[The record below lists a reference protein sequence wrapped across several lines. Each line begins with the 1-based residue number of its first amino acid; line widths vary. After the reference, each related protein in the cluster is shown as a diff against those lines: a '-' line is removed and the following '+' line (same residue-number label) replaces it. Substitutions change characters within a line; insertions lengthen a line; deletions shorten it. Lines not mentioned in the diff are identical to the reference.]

1 MSFSFDPAQDE
12 GLLRS
17 LIDDKVQATAVFTDE
32 ELTAILDQNSSDVWA
47 AAADCCR
54 SLSAKYSKEAFVLG
68 LGKNDIYLDRREK
81 AKYYLQ
87 LATTYSS
94 RSNTD
99 IVEYTDHYN
108 VNISLIGNDE
118 SEYIGDV

>member
-1 MSFSFDPAQDE
+1 MSFSHDSSTDE

-17 LIDDKVQATAVFTDE
+17 LINDTDSADYVFEDA
-32 ELTAILDQNSSDVWA
+32 ELTNILDLNSSDVWA

-87 LATTYSS
+87 LAATYSN

-99 IVEYTDHYN
+99 VVEYVDHFN
-108 VNISLIGNDE
+108 VNISAIGNDE